1 MVFAVSVRIQATH
14 LLFAAVAAG
23 FVGAAGGLFAR
34 SVPQAGPLP
43 VAEAPTVP
51 TVPVVPAAPSGTAL
65 AAPAG
70 RTLIGKVLEVL
81 EVTSYTYVRIG
92 DPAEDGQAGTWAA
105 VPTAKLTVGAPIRVR
120 AELEMRDFAS
130 TSLKRR
136 FDSIWFGVI
145 DDGTAP
151 PVVENAPPGA
161 SKPTAPSV
169 PVANVARAEG
179 DLGRTVADVHA
190 QRTALAGRKVR
201 VRAVVVKL
209 TEGVLGKNYLHVRD
223 GSGDA
228 QSGTDDLSVTTLATP
243 KVGDTILLEGVVKL
257 DVDVGS
263 GYAFPTLVEDAVLV
277 R

>member
-1 MVFAVSVRIQATH
+1 MSARIRPTH
-14 LLFAAVAAG
+14 LFFAAVAAG

-34 SVPQAGPLP
+34 SVPQAEPLP
-43 VAEAPTVP
+43 GAEAQTVP
-51 TVPVVPAAPSGTAL
+51 PSPHVPAAPSGTAAA

-70 RTLIGKVLEVL
+70 TTLVGKVLEVL
-81 EVTSYTYVRIG
+81 EVPSYTYVRVG
-92 DPAEDGQAGTWAA
+92 AGAEEGQGGTWAA

-120 AELEMRDFAS
+120 AELEMRDFES

-145 DDGTAP
+145 DDGAAP
-151 PVVENAPPGA
+151 VSANAPPGTA
-161 SKPTAPSV
+161 PANAPSV
-169 PVANVARAEG
+169 PVGKVARADG
-179 DLGRTVADVHA
+179 DLGRTVAEVHA

-228 QSGTDDLSVTTLATP
+228 QTATDDLSVTTLATT
-243 KVGDTILLEGVVKL
+243 KVGDTIVLEGVVKL

-263 GYAFPTLVEDAVLV
+263 GYQFPTIVEDAVLV
-277 R
+277 P